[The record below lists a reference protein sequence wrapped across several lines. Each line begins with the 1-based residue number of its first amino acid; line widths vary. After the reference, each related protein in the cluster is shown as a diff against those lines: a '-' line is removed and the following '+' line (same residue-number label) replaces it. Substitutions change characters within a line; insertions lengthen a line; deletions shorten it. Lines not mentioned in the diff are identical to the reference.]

1 MSYIIFS
8 PWADFGSYYFCM
20 WTTFMEDSF
29 MNRWSCTNAVGEYYQ
44 WWAVMW
50 ANRHETEKKK
60 KNAIYSFHHRRRRV
74 NKLQKQAATG
84 KAPPC
89 WTEEHGGGV
98 NEFLFIWKQ
107 CEDINDGV
115 FTCKHCFTIGSI
127 GLVTEVRNVW
137 LKANLRWHVS
147 MFADATCHPST
158 WCWLPFD
165 VDSDLY
171 RVFRII

>member
-1 MSYIIFS
+1 MCPVLYFLHEPILDIIFICGPRS
-8 PWADFGSYYFCM
+8 WKTVSWISEAVRMQLVNITSGG
-20 WTTFMEDSF
+20 
-29 MNRWSCTNAVGEYYQ
+29 RSCELTAMKRKRRTQ
-44 WWAVMW
+44 S
-50 ANRHETEKKK
+50 TD
-60 KNAIYSFHHRRRRV
+60 FHHRRRRV

-115 FTCKHCFTIGSI
+115 FTCKYCFTIGSI
-127 GLVTEVRNVW
+127 GLVTEVRNVR
-137 LKANLRWHVS
+137 LNANLRWHVS

-165 VDSDLY
+165 IDSELY